1 LTALTTL
8 LVTALTTL
16 LVTTLTTLLV
26 TTLAAL
32 LVTTLAALL
41 VAALTALLVATLTA
55 LLVAA
60 LGTLLIAT
68 LRAGPGGFLH
78 CEVPDQRER
87 VPVAVVGLVHHE
99 PDNRQAAEPQQWHD
113 RGEQTE
119 PGCAAAAESHRRRE
133 DAENDTQHEV
143 PGDEQDVEQDALE
156 PVELGKLAVVFDEID
171 DETAEPSEQ
180 VRQRAGRVVVEAAT
194 LLVATA
200 LLVTT
205 ATALLVAA
213 LATLLVATLW
223 LAPPAG
229 LATLGPLTARLP
241 ASLATLWLALAASVS
256 GTLAAGLTTLRLSL
270 ATVSCLSALI
280 RFVSRI
286 VRIIVV

>member
-1 LTALTTL
+1 LTALT
-8 LVTALTTL
+8 AL

-26 TTLAAL
+26 TTLGLTATLLVATLAALTAL
-32 LVTTLAALL
+32 LVTALAALL
-41 VAALTALLVATLTA
+41 VAALTA

-68 LRAGPGGFLH
+68 LCAGPGGFLH

-119 PGCAAAAESHRRRE
+119 PGCAPAAESHRRRE

-171 DETAEPSEQ
+171 DETAEPPEQ
-180 VRQRAGRVVVEAAT
+180 VRQRAGRVVVEAAALLVAAAT
-194 LLVATA
+194 LLVA
-200 LLVTT
+200 T

-213 LATLLVATLW
+213 LAALLVAALW

-256 GTLAAGLTTLRLSL
+256 GTLVAGLTTLRLSL
-270 ATVSCLSALI
+270 ATVPCLSALI
-280 RFVSRI
+280 RFVPRI